1 MTELAEKMNPKAFF
15 KKRNV
20 STVFP
25 TMNTGIDHSYS
36 RYEDVL
42 TKNSFFICL
51 HSYSTMETVEK
62 VINEICDVNASSH
75 R

>member
-1 MTELAEKMNPKAFF
+1 
-15 KKRNV
+15 
-20 STVFP
+20 
-25 TMNTGIDHSYS
+25 MNTGTDHSYS

-75 R
+75 H